1 VPALQLAGQCDG
13 CMGADVRR
21 RAHNMLHFGCEHGWL
36 PRIGVSRSSN
46 KFDQVFAN
54 ANLGFSNSYELV
66 IIEGGHF
73 PHIER
78 GEQLSRVLSLWL
90 TSA

>member
-1 VPALQLAGQCDG
+1 
-13 CMGADVRR
+13 M
-21 RAHNMLHFGCEHGWL
+21 
-36 PRIGVSRSSN
+36 SRSSD

-78 GEQLSRVLSLWL
+78 GEQLGKVLSLWL